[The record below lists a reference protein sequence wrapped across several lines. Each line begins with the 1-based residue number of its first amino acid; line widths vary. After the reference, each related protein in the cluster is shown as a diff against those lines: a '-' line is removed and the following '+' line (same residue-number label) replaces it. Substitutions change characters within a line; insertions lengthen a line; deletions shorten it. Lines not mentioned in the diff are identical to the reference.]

1 MWDFELVND
10 AENKGNKRLT
20 INSSQTVEMSAEVLC
35 AKFSRDGK
43 YVAVSLLD
51 STVKIFFTDS
61 MKFYLS
67 LFGHKVRIV
76 YFIIPFGQGILLT
89 LAINLK

>member
-76 YFIIPFGQGILLT
+76 YFPYKIIHFNSYL
-89 LAINLK
+89 